1 MIRSI
6 KCIHL
11 IIIQINFEEEWVFE
25 KIKKWEWGKKWMN
38 DNNKTT
44 QIVTHTCA
52 FAQWSKSPHFTHHF
66 TSLHS
71 YLLELF
77 SSHFTSICLLASY
90 TYCTIPCLTSFLPPN
105 WRFLQ
110 QSVTFILFCFVTFLR
125 STCYSPL
132 TCLSQNE
139 RVGCIYYVS

>member
-71 YLLELF
+71 SLYF
-77 SSHFTSICLLASY
+77 HSFAIFQPQISKHTKTPNNNNNIYKKQKRSY
-90 TYCTIPCLTSFLPPN
+90 FLYT
-105 WRFLQ
+105 Q
-110 QSVTFILFCFVTFLR
+110 
-125 STCYSPL
+125 
-132 TCLSQNE
+132 
-139 RVGCIYYVS
+139 